1 MLTDAVMKV
10 LRTGAQA
17 LGGYVFV
24 YLASHGVSVPVEAQN
39 WVVQTVIVACGVAA
53 YTAAQHWLANRQGDG
68 LTARGCRAA
77 ARFMMF
83 GMTRQ
88 PVYVAGDERLRV
100 LAADG
105 SMRTPR

>member
-1 MLTDAVMKV
+1 MLSDALMKI

-17 LGGYVFV
+17 FGGYVFT
-24 YLASHGVSVPVEAQN
+24 YLASHGVRVPVEAQS
-39 WVVQTVIVACGVAA
+39 WVVQTILVAAGVAA

-68 LTARGCRAA
+68 LLARACRGVAKV
-77 ARFMMF
+77 MMF

-105 SMRTPR
+105 STRIPR